1 MTNIER
7 VYLCTS
13 KNSKL
18 YKIHMLNTGD
28 EEKREI
34 LKVFE
39 GDLEKNLKNEPHLP
53 KLKGNAL
60 IDDLAYFV
68 EFSKIDE
75 NKDNYLMPFKA
86 KIEELLENPSV
97 ETVKFKKGK
106 VKREDSTKS
115 LEAKEGIKFLI
126 VQDDKSLYFLSI
138 SRNSIL
144 KNKTILNC
152 GMTNNA
158 VTVKVPRGIQIPP
171 TVTARLNREDK
182 KLFVYD
188 VNQFETML
196 TLNEHQKAKSKAVI
210 NKFIH
215 GEYTISS
222 YKIKGLTEKNVTDE
236 LYSSARAV
244 RRLSK
249 YSQNNSNY
257 PIEKVKEAVSHLEN
271 DELKVEFDDENN
283 QIIVKKENV
292 KTFVAIIHDSIVKRL
307 ISGEVELTM

>member
-1 MTNIER
+1 
-7 VYLCTS
+7 
-13 KNSKL
+13 
-18 YKIHMLNTGD
+18 LNTGD

-34 LKVFE
+34 LKVFKKN
-39 GDLEKNLKNEPHLP
+39 LEKNLKNESNLVE
-53 KLKGNAL
+53 LKGNAL

-68 EFSKIDE
+68 KFSEINE
-75 NKDNYLMPFKA
+75 NKDTYLMPFKT

-97 ETVKFKKGK
+97 EIVKFKKGK
-106 VKREDSTKS
+106 GKREDKTKS
-115 LEAKEGIKFLI
+115 LEDEEGIKFLI
-126 VQDDKSLYFLSI
+126 VQDNKSLYFLSI

-144 KNKTILNC
+144 KNKTILDC
-152 GMTNNA
+152 GITNEV

-171 TVTARLNREDK
+171 IVTARLNREDK

-196 TLNEHQKAKSKAVI
+196 TLNENQKAKSKAVI
-210 NKFIH
+210 NKFAN
-215 GEYTISS
+215 GDYTISS
-222 YKIKGLTEKNVTDE
+222 YEVKGLDEKNVTDE
-236 LYSSARAV
+236 LYNSARAV

-249 YSQNNSNY
+249 YSQNNSSY
-257 PIEKVKEAVSHLEN
+257 SIEKVKEAVSHLQK
-271 DELKVEFDDENN
+271 DELKVEFDDENS